1 MNQVTLSGR
10 LTRDPEL
17 RMTPNGKSVA
27 QCTLAVDRQYKN
39 ADGSRE
45 ADFIPCVF
53 WSKTAELVN
62 QYLKKGNGA
71 LVTGRIQVRSY
82 ETKQGDKRYVTEIIC
97 DRVEFIGGGQ
107 PANAQPVSEQQPS
120 FGDSVPFT
128 EEIPF

>member
-53 WSKTAELVN
+53 WGKTAELVN

-71 LVTGRIQVRSY
+71 LVTGRLQVRSY

-107 PANAQPVSEQQPS
+107 SANTQPAPEQQPS

>member
-53 WSKTAELVN
+53 WGKTAELVN

-71 LVTGRIQVRSY
+71 LVTGRLQVRSY

-107 PANAQPVSEQQPS
+107 SANTQPAPEQQSS